1 MKLGLGWKG
10 TVLWALSRPGR
21 YQAFV
26 LQMPGR
32 VVLPGVPGVQPKH
45 GPVRWAGPA
54 QARTIPGR
62 AIFWPDPKPCFGT
75 GHRAERC
82 MLIFKGI
89 LGCAP
94 IFFYEYIRQL
104 IFYLER
110 L

>member
-45 GPVRWAGPA
+45 SPVRWAWPA

-62 AIFWPDPKPCFGT
+62 AILGPDPKT
-75 GHRAERC
+75 
-82 MLIFKGI
+82 MLRDGPP
-89 LGCAP
+89 G
-94 IFFYEYIRQL
+94 
-104 IFYLER
+104 
-110 L
+110 